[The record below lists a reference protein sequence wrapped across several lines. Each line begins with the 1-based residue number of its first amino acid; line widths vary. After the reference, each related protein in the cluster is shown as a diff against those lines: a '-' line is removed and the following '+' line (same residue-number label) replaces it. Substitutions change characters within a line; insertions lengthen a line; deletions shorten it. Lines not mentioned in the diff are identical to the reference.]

1 MKMRTVTTRL
11 NLTTEKSGRRE
22 VNEMHLMDAAAEEEA
37 AFCESAVSVHALTSV
52 QDYLERRVN
61 DLPVSPVC
69 YRCKTAAVTFA
80 ADTCLKLAAE
90 VEDLRGSADRL
101 ERVAANSRTNA
112 STHGKQAEQA
122 VLDAVRYERSAE
134 RRTLEADQLEAEMD
148 EYRRFV
154 DLLAGEVK
162 LDFES
167 C

>member
-1 MKMRTVTTRL
+1 MKMRTVTTKFSS
-11 NLTTEKSGRRE
+11 TTDKSRRRE
-22 VNEMHLMDAAAEEEA
+22 VNEMHLMDATAEEEA
-37 AFCESAVSVHALTSV
+37 AFCGSAVSVHALTSV
-52 QDYLERRVN
+52 QDYLERRVD

-69 YRCKTAAVTFA
+69 YRCKAAAVTFA

-101 ERVAANSRTNA
+101 ERMAAKSRTNA
-112 STHGKQAEQA
+112 STHGKQAERA
-122 VLDAVRYERSAE
+122 VLDAVRYGRSAE
-134 RRTLEADQLEAEMD
+134 RRMLEADQVEAETD

-167 C
+167 R

>member
-61 DLPVSPVC
+61 ALPVSPVC

-122 VLDAVRYERSAE
+122 VLDAVR
-134 RRTLEADQLEAEMD
+134 
-148 EYRRFV
+148 
-154 DLLAGEVK
+154 
-162 LDFES
+162 
-167 C
+167 